1 MDQWTDE
8 IKKVIKAG
16 IGAVA
21 TGVEKTQDAIETLA
35 QKGEPLYQQAKSAVC
50 DTADKIKM
58 AVNESGIPDALAG
71 RPRVDCLIRALQQ
84 LTQEELD
91 QLRAAL
97 EEIYPTRPANR
108 AAEEAAKRQ
117 AAEAQNAPAEE
128 APVQEHPAEDAADA
142 PEENAQPADA
152 PKDFRENQ

>member
-1 MDQWTDE
+1 MEASAYSARQRRAANLVWTACGDYDFQPPFLALRADGSPDRYMNL
-8 IKKVIKAG
+8 VIGLTRKWLGEEMPRRLFSAWEG
-16 IGAVA
+16 
-21 TGVEKTQDAIETLA
+21 DA
-35 QKGEPLYQQAKSAVC
+35 
-50 DTADKIKM
+50 
-58 AVNESGIPDALAG
+58 
-71 RPRVDCLIRALQQ
+71 R
-84 LTQEELD
+84 QEELD

>member
-1 MDQWTDE
+1 MEQWTDE

-50 DTADKIKM
+50 DTAGKIKK
-58 AVNESGIPDALAG
+58 AVNDSGIPDALSG

-91 QLRAAL
+91 QLRAAI

-117 AAEAQNAPAEE
+117 QAQAAEAPAQEEQPENASP
-128 APVQEHPAEDAADA
+128 EDAPQQTADA
-142 PEENAQPADA
+142 PEANAPDDA
-152 PKDFRENQ
+152 QSKQ

>member
-50 DTADKIKM
+50 DTAGKIKK

-108 AAEEAAKRQ
+108 AAEEA
-117 AAEAQNAPAEE
+117 
-128 APVQEHPAEDAADA
+128 PVQEPPAEDAADA

>member
-35 QKGEPLYQQAKSAVC
+35 QKGEPLYQQANSAVC
-50 DTADKIKM
+50 DTAGKIKK
-58 AVNESGIPDALAG
+58 AVNDSGIPDALAG
-71 RPRVDCLIRALQQ
+71 RPRVDSLIRALQQ

-97 EEIYPTRPANR
+97 EEIYPTRPASR